1 MPGLIAITREVS
13 PSIGACEVRY
23 VERQAIDVA
32 RAVEQHR
39 RYVECLS
46 SLGVSVVTLPALPD
60 LPDAVFVEDPAV
72 VVDEIA
78 VVTRMGAESRRAESQ
93 SVADALAGYR
103 PVRWID
109 APGTLEGGDVLRAG
123 RMLFVG
129 ISHRTNPAGIG
140 QLAAHLTPLG
150 YHIKP
155 VPLRHCLHLKTAAC
169 YLGNRTILA
178 NPEWVD
184 VAQLEGCRVVEIV
197 EPFAANVLTI
207 GDTVIMPDCFPE
219 TRAIVEGLGWKV
231 RTLDVSELMKAEAG
245 VTCMSLLFTAAS
257 GTSQP
262 S

>member
-1 MPGLIAITREVS
+1 
-13 PSIGACEVRY
+13 
-23 VERQAIDVA
+23 
-32 RAVEQHR
+32 
-39 RYVECLS
+39 
-46 SLGVSVVTLPALPD
+46 LPALPD

-72 VVDEIA
+72 VVDEVA
-78 VVTRMGAESRRAESQ
+78 VVTRMGAGSRRAESQ
-93 SVADALAGYR
+93 SIADALANYR
-103 PVRWID
+103 PLRSID
-109 APGTLEGGDVLRAG
+109 APGTLEGGDVLQAG
-123 RMLFVG
+123 RTLFVG

-140 QLAAHLTPLG
+140 QLAAQLTPLG

-178 NPEWVD
+178 NSEWVD
-184 VAQLEGCRVVEIV
+184 VAQLEGCRVVEIA

-219 TRAIVEGLGWKV
+219 TRGIVEGLGWKV
-231 RTLDVSELMKAEAG
+231 RALDVSELMKAEAG

-257 GTSQP
+257 GTSRP

>member
-1 MPGLIAITREVS
+1 
-13 PSIGACEVRY
+13 VRY

-39 RYVECLS
+39 RYVECLT

-72 VVDEIA
+72 VVDEVA
-78 VVTRMGAESRRAESQ
+78 VVTRMGAASRREESQ
-93 SVADALAGYR
+93 SLADALSGYR
-103 PVRWID
+103 ALRSID
-109 APGTLEGGDVLRAG
+109 APGTLEGGDVLRSG
-123 RMLFVG
+123 RTLFVG

-184 VAQLEGCRVVEIV
+184 VAQLEGCRVVEIA

-231 RTLDVSELMKAEAG
+231 RTLDVSELTKAEAG